1 MKTGWTPFLMAAAA
15 MAASGAAKHEPD
27 VVVCLHRGPIDQAAI
42 GLAEGEARGI
52 LGSAGISL
60 EFALGKPRSHSAA
73 EAIEAELVEQADAR
87 FRPDRSSSPP
97 LERMPARE
105 PRFSTTAFACPG
117 AMMPPG
123 HVLAHVLVHEITHV
137 LEGVA
142 RHSASGIM
150 KARWEGADYERMHF
164 APLPFAGEDLR
175 LIHAWWARHHQLA
188 AVVR

>member
-1 MKTGWTPFLMAAAA
+1 
-15 MAASGAAKHEPD
+15 
-27 VVVCLHRGPIDQAAI
+27 VI
-42 GLAEGEARGI
+42 GLAEGEARDI

-60 EFALGKPRSHSAA
+60 EFVLGPRRGGSDRGRDRGTSGC
-73 EAIEAELVEQADAR
+73 AIQAGSLKFATLGTNASTRIEILYNPIREFGRYDA
-87 FRPDRSSSPP
+87 
-97 LERMPARE
+97 
-105 PRFSTTAFACPG
+105 T
-117 AMMPPG
+117 G

-137 LEGVA
+137 LEGIA

-150 KARWEGADYERMHF
+150 KARWEGADYERIYF